1 MNAHCDDTFNALRP
15 CSFESGLLLGL
26 YFETTQFFAR
36 NDYSHKLNKHIL
48 IIVTLEKDIK
58 ANSPQSLQA
67 IQKWGELSQSN
78 ESICRLST
86 KICNEILTVESFQR
100 AIKISS
106 KIVKFLCFVQHS
118 QFPIPSISS
127 LKINLFDNT
136 VSSTYRYVNNKGR
149 ALCIL
154 FLKGPTQ
161 QQKYYFCRFLPSVE

>member
-106 KIVKFLCFVQHS
+106 KIVKFLCFV
-118 QFPIPSISS
+118 
-127 LKINLFDNT
+127 
-136 VSSTYRYVNNKGR
+136 
-149 ALCIL
+149 
-154 FLKGPTQ
+154 
-161 QQKYYFCRFLPSVE
+161 